1 MDHHKTRILI
11 ADDHTIFRDGL
22 RRLLES
28 EPEFQVAG
36 EAADGAEALQLIE
49 QLHPDILL
57 LDLAMPKMPGLE
69 TLRELSTQGNK
80 TKVILLT
87 AAIEK
92 RQIVEALQMGA
103 RGVIMKD
110 AATQLLMKGIR
121 TVMNGQF
128 WVGREAVADMVSY
141 LREKAAQVPA
151 SPAKAYGLT
160 KRELEILSTIV
171 AGLSNKEIAQKFS
184 LSEDTVKH
192 HLTNIF
198 DKVGVNSRL
207 ELALFAL
214 NHRLVEPASYSHSQS
229 ETREIISRVYFFYW
243 WSTQLRGRV
252 IASEALQRR
261 AEGPVFFSLSS
272 YFTPALPL
280 YGPLHCVSA
289 HRCSTVLLRTGSP
302 STRMPVP
309 ATRRR
314 SPGTRTGRTSLPG

>member
-1 MDHHKTRILI
+1 MDSTKTRIVI

-28 EPEFQVAG
+28 EPEFQVIG
-36 EAADGAEALQLIE
+36 EAADGAEALQLVH
-49 QLHPDILL
+49 QLKPDVLL

-69 TLRELSTQGNK
+69 TLRELATNGHRVR
-80 TKVILLT
+80 TILLT

-92 RQIVEALQMGA
+92 RQIIEALQMGA

-110 AATQLLMKGIR
+110 AATTLLMKGIR

-141 LREKAAQVPA
+141 LREKAAQQPP

-171 AGLSNKEIAQKFS
+171 SGLSNKEIAQKFS

-198 DKVGVNSRL
+198 DKVGVSSRL
-207 ELALFAL
+207 ELALFAI
-214 NHRLVEPASYSHSQS
+214 NHKLVEPA
-229 ETREIISRVYFFYW
+229 
-243 WSTQLRGRV
+243 
-252 IASEALQRR
+252 
-261 AEGPVFFSLSS
+261 
-272 YFTPALPL
+272 
-280 YGPLHCVSA
+280 
-289 HRCSTVLLRTGSP
+289 
-302 STRMPVP
+302 
-309 ATRRR
+309 
-314 SPGTRTGRTSLPG
+314 